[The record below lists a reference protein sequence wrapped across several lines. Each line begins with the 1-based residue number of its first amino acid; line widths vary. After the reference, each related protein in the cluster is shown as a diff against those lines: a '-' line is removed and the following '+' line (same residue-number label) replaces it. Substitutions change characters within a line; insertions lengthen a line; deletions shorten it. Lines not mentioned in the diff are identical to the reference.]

1 MTSLG
6 FISDFFFPV
15 GDEAVKAGI
24 ARVERMLA
32 QADDHDGTHQPMATK
47 PPVPP
52 THANAAATANTT
64 SDSAS
69 EEKDLHNLST
79 ASSNQVG

>member
-1 MTSLG
+1 M
-6 FISDFFFPV
+6 
-15 GDEAVKAGI
+15 KAGI

-32 QADDHDGTHQPMATK
+32 QANDQDGTHQPVATQ
-47 PPVPP
+47 PLVPP

-64 SDSAS
+64 SDNGS

-79 ASSNQVG
+79 TSSNQVRNI